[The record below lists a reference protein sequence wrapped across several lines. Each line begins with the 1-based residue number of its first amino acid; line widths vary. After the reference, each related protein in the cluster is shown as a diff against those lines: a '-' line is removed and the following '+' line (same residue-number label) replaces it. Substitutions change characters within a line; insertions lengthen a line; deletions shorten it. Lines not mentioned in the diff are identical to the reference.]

1 MDDDVTRFTAI
12 KGIGKRTD
20 TRLHDAGV
28 ETWQSL
34 AEVLMAL
41 STIREATSERLGDM
55 GRQAAKRASRTRDG
69 ATTEARD
76 VERPQGFVVEI
87 TFDPS
92 GGALRS
98 SVTDVR
104 AGRATQWAGWEPAS
118 LISFI
123 EEQTGLD
130 GSPATA
136 SARPARAVRNRRP
149 AAPRPRPAAKTA
161 TRAERAKQLV
171 PPVEPPNSTTVG
183 LGRTIGGRPRTVA
196 VVVELG
202 APGAAP
208 PSSSGPPV
216 TELDATLGLRALGQ
230 TAVQDLARTSAATTE
245 PELTLEFPGVEIPA
259 GVHNLVVELVVR
271 GRTGGAAPTVRDVRV
286 A

>member
-1 MDDDVTRFTAI
+1 MDGDVTRFTAI

-20 TRLHDAGV
+20 TRLHEAGI
-28 ETWQSL
+28 ETWHSL
-34 AEVLMAL
+34 AEILMAL
-41 STIREATSERLGDM
+41 STIREASSERLEDM
-55 GRQAAKRASRTRDG
+55 GRQAAKRAARTREG
-69 ATTEARD
+69 ATTEACD
-76 VERPQGFVVEI
+76 VERPHGFLVEI
-87 TFDPS
+87 TFDLS

-123 EEQTGLD
+123 KQQTGLD
-130 GSPATA
+130 GSPGTAAT
-136 SARPARAVRNRRP
+136 RPARAVRERRP
-149 AAPRPRPAAKTA
+149 AARPRRAD
-161 TRAERAKQLV
+161 RAERV
-171 PPVEPPNSTTVG
+171 GRPVEALTSTTVG
-183 LGRTIGGRPRTVA
+183 LGRTIGGGPRTVE

-208 PSSSGPPV
+208 PSSPGPPV
-216 TELDATLGLRALGQ
+216 TELDATLGLRELGQ
-230 TAVQDLARTSAATTE
+230 TAVHGLARTSAATTE
-245 PELTLEFPGVEIPA
+245 PELTLEFPGVDIPA

-271 GRTGGAAPTVRDVRV
+271 GRAGGAPPTVRDIRV